1 MQVHSAVAAKTKGDG
16 SGILGLLEVAESDFA
31 KLLAEARAV
40 EEAAATE
47 YEKFLTESKM
57 AKATKEMDIKGKESE
72 LKSLKTSL
80 ADYGEDKESV
90 TSKLD
95 AVVAYLDKLK
105 PQCET
110 KAPSYEEVKA
120 QREAEIQGLKEALD
134 ILAGDG
140 VALVQTGRRLR
151 ALPRA

>member
-1 MQVHSAVAAKTKGDG
+1 MIQENE
-16 SGILGLLEVAESDFA
+16 L
-31 KLLAEARAV
+31 
-40 EEAAATE
+40 
-47 YEKFLTESKM
+47 

-90 TSKLD
+90 SAGLN
-95 AVVAYLDKLK
+95 AVLAYLDKLR

-110 KAPSYEEVKA
+110 KVPTYEEIKA
-120 QREAEIQGLKEALD
+120 KREAEIQGLKEALD

-140 VALVQTGRRLR
+140 LALVETSRHLR
-151 ALPRA
+151 ATRHA

>member
-1 MQVHSAVAAKTKGDG
+1 MITDSK
-16 SGILGLLEVAESDFA
+16 LE
-31 KLLAEARAV
+31 
-40 EEAAATE
+40 
-47 YEKFLTESKM
+47 
-57 AKATKEMDIKGKESE
+57 KATKEMDIKGKESE

-90 TSKLD
+90 TSELD

-140 VALVQTGRRLR
+140 VALVQTARNLR
-151 ALPRA
+151 SLRK